1 MSTIDIY
8 LGPMPGAIG
17 IVCRTRIPAEKC
29 LVHASGN
36 VRTVWRLSQ
45 NAMLAGSQIEILR
58 DTEKYLTERVV
69 EGTRAVHPSESRA
82 SRRPGR
88 AIAGGAE
95 HVIFTWQVGLTGHVT
110 LFLNTPRHR
119 FFKHATSPFFLTP
132 NLDSQ

>member
-36 VRTVWRLSQ
+36 VRAVWPLSQ
-45 NAMLAGSQIEILR
+45 NAMLAGSQIEILG
-58 DTEKYLTERVV
+58 DTERFLAERVV

-88 AIAGGAE
+88 AIGWGAE
-95 HVIFTWQVGLTGHVT
+95 HVKKRWEVGLTAAV
-110 LFLNTPRHR
+110 LSLRLEAN
-119 FFKHATSPFFLTP
+119 
-132 NLDSQ
+132 N

>member
-1 MSTIDIY
+1 MAIARMSTIDIY

-17 IVCRTRIPAEKC
+17 TVCLTRIPAEKC

-36 VRTVWRLSQ
+36 VRAVWRLSQ

-82 SRRPGR
+82 SRKPGR
-88 AIAGGAE
+88 AFGWGANSL
-95 HVIFTWQVGLTGHVT
+95 IFTYEVGLT
-110 LFLNTPRHR
+110 L
-119 FFKHATSPFFLTP
+119 LTTEF
-132 NLDSQ
+132 Q

>member
-1 MSTIDIY
+1 MPTIDIY

-17 IVCRTRIPAEKC
+17 IVCETLFPAEKC

-45 NAMLAGSQIEILR
+45 NAMLAGSQIKIVS

-82 SRRPGR
+82 SRRPRR

-95 HVIFTWQVGLTGHVT
+95 HVVFVL
-110 LFLNTPRHR
+110 
-119 FFKHATSPFFLTP
+119 
-132 NLDSQ
+132 

>member
-17 IVCRTRIPAEKC
+17 TVCRSRIPAEKC

-58 DTEKYLTERVV
+58 ETEKYLTERVV
-69 EGTRAVHPSESRA
+69 EGTRAVHPTPVSTG
-82 SRRPGR
+82 RPGGPQGR
-88 AIAGGAE
+88 LLGA
-95 HVIFTWQVGLTGHVT
+95 Q
-110 LFLNTPRHR
+110 NT
-119 FFKHATSPFFLTP
+119 
-132 NLDSQ
+132 

>member
-17 IVCRTRIPAEKC
+17 TVCRSRIPAEKC

-82 SRRPGR
+82 SRRPER
-88 AIAGGAE
+88 AIAWGAKSLDLPSE
-95 HVIFTWQVGLTGHVT
+95 VGLTSSHGAKI
-110 LFLNTPRHR
+110 LKPKDPLWKIN
-119 FFKHATSPFFLTP
+119 
-132 NLDSQ
+132 

>member
-36 VRTVWRLSQ
+36 VRAVWRLSQ

-88 AIAGGAE
+88 AISGGAK
-95 HVIFTWQVGLTGHVT
+95 HVKKRWEVGLSHVT
-110 LFLNTPRHR
+110 
-119 FFKHATSPFFLTP
+119 
-132 NLDSQ
+132 